1 MKVTA
6 KQVLEML
13 VNQGF
18 VETRIK
24 GDHHRFV
31 DQHGH
36 KVTVPYSH
44 LKDEITLSTYRY
56 IKQQAGIK

>member
-1 MKVTA
+1 
-6 KQVLEML
+6 ML